1 MKLRLITLKTTI
13 KNFLIN
19 EKWVLI
25 VMLLLLLERLIVMG
39 QLGAM
44 YTLEND
50 DLSYINSGITFI
62 KTGTITMHGVRSA
75 QIMPGMPGLMGI
87 ISVIFG
93 EGKLFWIAL
102 KLIWITMGVWS
113 AFYIYKSVSLFAPN
127 WCGIVAALL
136 LSSPDFV
143 WMDNVILT
151 ETPFMLCLSAMVY
164 FTFMMAKTS
173 KNKYFWLC
181 LTSYFLALMLKA
193 NIGIYPVFALIYLL
207 LKKYDIKVLFKQA
220 LILGCVLL
228 CFFIPWIIRNYI
240 HYDAF
245 IPLTYGSGNP
255 LLLGTYQ
262 GEGYPDDSSLDYKTN
277 VDDVAKEKFEKY
289 YDSDG
294 KIKDA
299 YLVRYVSL
307 EKDGIKAKY
316 RIKEWIKTNPSSLIK
331 SYLWHKPKHMITK
344 TFLWKEIFGVS
355 RDAFRYPRAIGFI
368 IVVLAFLTA
377 FFLKKRRKEMFFL
390 GLLYMGN
397 IYIYAIAFAYERYS
411 QTLLPIRFIAF
422 GIGLC
427 LFTELA
433 AKAFKS
439 VEIFNY
445 NENKKPSL

>member
-1 MKLRLITLKTTI
+1 MKLGFMAI
-13 KNFLIN
+13 KNTTKNFFHN
-19 EKWVLI
+19 EKWILV
-25 VMLLLLLERLIVMG
+25 VMLLLFFERLIVMA
-39 QLGAM
+39 QLGAT
-44 YTLEND
+44 YTLSND
-50 DLSYINSGITFI
+50 DLSYVNSGITFI
-62 KTGTITMHGVRSA
+62 ETGAITMHGVLSA
-75 QIMPGMPGLMGI
+75 QIMPGMPVFIGI
-87 ISVIFG
+87 ISLLFG
-93 EGKLFWIAL
+93 EGTLFWIAL
-102 KLIWITMGVWS
+102 KLIWITMGVCS
-113 AFYIYKSVSLFAPN
+113 AFFIYKSVSLFAPS

-136 LSSPDFV
+136 LSTPDFV

-164 FTFMMAKTS
+164 FTFMMAKTG

-277 VDDVAKEKFEKY
+277 VDDVAKVKLEKY

-294 KIKDA
+294 NINDD

-316 RIKEWIKTNPSSLIK
+316 RIEEWIKTNPSSLLK
-331 SYLWHKPKHMITK
+331 SYLWHKPKLMITK
-344 TFLWKEIFGVS
+344 TFLWKETFGVT
-355 RDAFRYPRAIGFI
+355 RDAFRYPRTIGFI
-368 IVVLAFLTA
+368 IVLLAFLTA

-397 IYIYAIAFAYERYS
+397 IYIYAVGFAYERYS

-427 LFTELA
+427 LFIEVA
-433 AKAFKS
+433 AKAFES
-439 VEIFNY
+439 VEMFNR
-445 NENKKPSL
+445 NENKS